1 MTLSSLHR
9 EFLRHCEVE
18 KRLAPQTITAYR
30 SDFAQFLGYLL
41 VGRPGPVRRDNLRAF
56 TTAGLRDYQRHMATQ
71 RWRTNTLRRRLVEL
85 GCFGAW
91 LVDRR
96 YLTRNPVR
104 ALSVPKRERHLP
116 RVLEWHQAEA
126 AVCGEPDPRDRAI
139 LALLAFAGL
148 RRGEVIAASSGD
160 YSRESRSLRVRGKGN
175 KDRVVPLHVAIES
188 VDAYLEGRGSLA
200 ASDPLFVSPRGR
212 IGKRPIIN
220 AVARAGHRLGIR
232 LHPHVFRHTFA
243 TELLNRRADL
253 RVIQTLLGH
262 ESLETTEVYTH
273 VSPGRRR
280 EAIDLLGDPT
290 WVQNHLDRRTAFT
303 GRGTAE

>member
-9 EFLRHCEVE
+9 EFLRHCEFE

-41 VGRPGPVRRDNLRAF
+41 DGCSSPAHRDSLRAF
-56 TTAGLRDYQRHMATQ
+56 TTAGLRDYQRHMATE

-91 LVDRR
+91 LVDRG
-96 YLTRNPVR
+96 YLKRNPAR
-104 ALSVPKRERHLP
+104 ALAIPKRERHLP
-116 RVLEWHQAEA
+116 RVLEWHQAEIAVA
-126 AVCGEPDPRDRAI
+126 AEPHPRDRAI

-148 RRGEVIAASSGD
+148 RRGEVLAASSGD

-175 KDRVVPLHVAIES
+175 KDRVVPLHAVAIE
-188 VDAYLEGRGSLA
+188 ALETYLA
-200 ASDPLFVSPRGR
+200 ARGPLADPDPLFVSSRGR
-212 IGKRPIIN
+212 ISKRPVIN
-220 AVARAGHRLGIR
+220 AVSRAGRRLGIR
-232 LHPHVFRHTFA
+232 LHPHLFRHTFA

-280 EAIDLLGDPT
+280 EAIDLLGDT
-290 WVQNHLDRRTAFT
+290 VGGH
-303 GRGTAE
+303 

>member
-41 VGRPGPVRRDNLRAF
+41 AGRKGLSRQDSLRTF

-85 GCFGAW
+85 GCFAAW
-91 LVDRR
+91 LVDRG
-96 YLTRNPVR
+96 YLKRNPAR

-126 AVCGEPDPRDRAI
+126 AVDAEPNPRDRAI

-148 RRGEVIAASSGD
+148 RRAEVIAASTGD
-160 YSRESRSLRVRGKGN
+160 YSRESRSLRVRGKGS
-175 KDRVVPLHVAIES
+175 KDRVVPLHAVAIG
-188 VDAYLEGRGSLA
+188 ALETYLA
-200 ASDPLFVSPRGR
+200 ARGPLG
-212 IGKRPIIN
+212 
-220 AVARAGHRLGIR
+220 AGHRLGIR
-232 LHPHVFRHTFA
+232 LHPHLFRHTFA
-243 TELLNRRADL
+243 TELLDRRADL

-280 EAIDLLGDPT
+280 EAIDLLGD
-290 WVQNHLDRRTAFT
+290 TA
-303 GRGTAE
+303 GGQ

>member
-9 EFLRHCEVE
+9 EFLRHCELE

-41 VGRPGPVRRDNLRAF
+41 DGRGGLSRRDHLRAF
-56 TTAGLRDYQRHMATQ
+56 TASGLRDYQRHMTTE

-91 LVDRR
+91 LVDRG
-96 YLTRNPVR
+96 YLKRNPVR

-116 RVLEWHQAEA
+116 RVLEWHQAEG

-175 KDRVVPLHVAIES
+175 KDRVVPLHAVAVES
-188 VDAYLEGRGSLA
+188 VDAYLEGRGPLT

-220 AVARAGHRLGIR
+220 AVARAGRRLGIR

-280 EAIDLLGDPT
+280 EAIDLLNVSPER
-290 WVQNHLDRRTAFT
+290 H
-303 GRGTAE
+303 

>member
-1 MTLSSLHR
+1 MTLSSLHC

-41 VGRPGPVRRDNLRAF
+41 DGRPGPAHRDGLRAF
-56 TTAGLRDYQRHMATQ
+56 TTAGLRDYQRHMATHQ
-71 RWRTNTLRRRLVEL
+71 WRTNTLRRRLVEL

-91 LVDRR
+91 LVDRG
-96 YLTRNPVR
+96 YLKRNPVR
-104 ALSVPKRERHLP
+104 ALTVPKRERHLP

-126 AVCGEPDPRDRAI
+126 AVAAELHPRDHAI

-148 RRGEVIAASSGD
+148 RRGEVIAASSYD

-175 KDRVVPLHVAIES
+175 KDRVVPLHAVVIEALE
-188 VDAYLEGRGSLA
+188 AYLAPRGTLA
-200 ASDPLFVSPRGR
+200 DHDPLFVSSRGR
-212 IGKRPIIN
+212 ISKRPIIN
-220 AVARAGHRLGIR
+220 AVARAGRRLGIR
-232 LHPHVFRHTFA
+232 LHPHLFRHTFA

-262 ESLETTEVYTH
+262 ESLETTEIYTH
-273 VSPGRRR
+273 VSPARQRN
-280 EAIDLLGDPT
+280 AVDLLGVPS
-290 WVQNHLDRRTAFT
+290 
-303 GRGTAE
+303 GR

>member
-9 EFLRHCEVE
+9 EFLRHCEFE

-41 VGRPGPVRRDNLRAF
+41 DGREAPSRQGSLRTF

-85 GCFGAW
+85 GCFAAW
-91 LVDRR
+91 LVDRG
-96 YLTRNPVR
+96 YLKRNPAR
-104 ALSVPKRERHLP
+104 ALTVPKRERHLP
-116 RVLEWHQAEA
+116 RVLEWHQTEA
-126 AVCGEPDPRDRAI
+126 AVAAEPHLRDRAI

-148 RRGEVIAASSGD
+148 RRGEVIAASTGD
-160 YSRESRSLRVRGKGN
+160 YSRESRSLRVRGNGS
-175 KDRVVPLHVAIES
+175 KDRVVPLHAVAIGALET
-188 VDAYLEGRGSLA
+188 YLATRGPLGA
-200 ASDPLFVSPRGR
+200 RDPLFVSWRGR

-220 AVARAGHRLGIR
+220 AVARAGRRLGIR
-232 LHPHVFRHTFA
+232 LHPHLFRHTFA

-273 VSPGRRR
+273 VSLARRR
-280 EAIDLLGDPT
+280 EAVDLLGVSP
-290 WVQNHLDRRTAFT
+290 DRSLSPQ
-303 GRGTAE
+303 GRGPG

>member
-41 VGRPGPVRRDNLRAF
+41 DGREGPSRRDSLRTF
-56 TTAGLRDYQRHMATQ
+56 TTARLRDYQRHMATQ

-85 GCFGAW
+85 GCFAAW
-91 LVDRR
+91 LVDRG
-96 YLTRNPVR
+96 YLKRNPAR

-116 RVLEWHQAEA
+116 RVLEWSQAEA
-126 AVCGEPDPRDRAI
+126 AVASEPNLRDRAI

-148 RRGEVIAASSGD
+148 RRGEVIAASTGD
-160 YSRESRSLRVRGKGN
+160 YSRESRSLRVRGKGS
-175 KDRVVPLHVAIES
+175 KDRVVPLHAVAIR
-188 VDAYLEGRGSLA
+188 ALETYLA
-200 ASDPLFVSPRGR
+200 ARGPLGARDPLFVSWRGR

-220 AVARAGHRLGIR
+220 AVARAGRRLGIR
-232 LHPHVFRHTFA
+232 LHPHLFRHTFA

-262 ESLETTEVYTH
+262 ESLETTEIYTH

-280 EAIDLLGDPT
+280 EAIDLLGDT
-290 WVQNHLDRRTAFT
+290 VGGH
-303 GRGTAE
+303 

>member
-18 KRLAPQTITAYR
+18 KRLAPQTIVAYR

-41 VGRPGPVRRDNLRAF
+41 DGREGPSRQDSLRTF

-85 GCFGAW
+85 GCFAAW
-91 LVDRR
+91 LVDRG
-96 YLTRNPVR
+96 YLKRNPAR
-104 ALSVPKRERHLP
+104 ALTVPKRERHLP

-126 AVCGEPDPRDRAI
+126 AVAAEPHLRDRAI

-148 RRGEVIAASSGD
+148 RRGEVIAASTGD
-160 YSRESRSLRVRGKGN
+160 YSRESRSLRVRGKGS
-175 KDRVVPLHVAIES
+175 KDRVVPLHAVAIRALES
-188 VDAYLEGRGSLA
+188 YLA
-200 ASDPLFVSPRGR
+200 ARGPSGALDPLFVSWRGR

-220 AVARAGHRLGIR
+220 AVARAGRRLGIR
-232 LHPHVFRHTFA
+232 LHPHLFRHTFA

-280 EAIDLLGDPT
+280 EAIDLLGD
-290 WVQNHLDRRTAFT
+290 TA
-303 GRGTAE
+303 GGP

>member
-1 MTLSSLHR
+1 MTLSGLHR

-18 KRLAPQTITAYR
+18 KRLARQTTTAYR
-30 SDFAQFLGYLL
+30 SDFAQFLAYLL
-41 VGRPGPVRRDNLRAF
+41 AGRPRPARHDGLKAF

-91 LVDRR
+91 LVDRGH
-96 YLTRNPVR
+96 LERNPVR

-126 AVCGEPDPRDRAI
+126 AVAGEPDPRDRAI

-148 RRGEVIAASSGD
+148 RRGEVMAVDSDD
-160 YSRESRSLRVRGKGN
+160 YSRVSRSLRVRGKGS
-175 KDRVVPLHVAIES
+175 KDRVVPLHAVAIAAL
-188 VDAYLEGRGSLA
+188 DAYLAARGPLGPR
-200 ASDPLFVSPRGR
+200 DPLFVSSRGR
-212 IGKRPIIN
+212 IGKRPVVN
-220 AVARAGHRLGIR
+220 AVARAGRRLGLH
-232 LHPHVFRHTFA
+232 LHPHLFRHTFA

-273 VSPGRRR
+273 VSPARRR
-280 EAIDLLGDPT
+280 EAVDLLGGSDAG
-290 WVQNHLDRRTAFT
+290 H
-303 GRGTAE
+303 

>member
-9 EFLRHCEVE
+9 EFLRHCEIE
-18 KRLAPQTITAYR
+18 KRLAPQTITAYH

-41 VGRPGPVRRDNLRAF
+41 DGRPGPARRDSLRAF
-56 TTAGLRDYQRHMATQ
+56 TTAGLRDYQRHMATE

-91 LVDRR
+91 LVDRG

-104 ALSVPKRERHLP
+104 ALTVPKRERHLP
-116 RVLEWHQAEA
+116 RVLEWQQAEA
-126 AVCGEPDPRDRAI
+126 AVAAERHPRDRAI

-148 RRGEVIAASSGD
+148 RRGEVIAASIGD
-160 YSRESRSLRVRGKGN
+160 YSRESRSLRVQGKGN
-175 KDRVVPLHVAIES
+175 KDRVVPLHTVAKEA
-188 VDAYLEGRGSLA
+188 VDVYLAGRGPLT
-200 ASDPLFVSPRGR
+200 ASDPLFVSSRGR

-220 AVARAGHRLGIR
+220 AVARAGRHLGIR

-280 EAIDLLGDPT
+280 EAIDLLGD
-290 WVQNHLDRRTAFT
+290 N
-303 GRGTAE
+303 GRGH